1 MTGPNVYG
9 SDWDVTFSG
18 VGMASITRAGGA
30 ELLGATVYELEP
42 GAKWADL
49 HIHYANEELIVVL
62 AGAPTVHTLEE
73 SRELAPGEVVVCPRG
88 RRGAHRL
95 ENARSEVARVLIVST
110 TLMPEIVEYP
120 ERNHVFV
127 MTEAPYTEGANDPV
141 QHGRILRVF
150 DRPEGRP
157 VPPDG

>member
-18 VGMASITRAGGA
+18 VGMASITNSAGA

-49 HIHYANEELIVVL
+49 HIHYANEELVVVL
-62 AGAPTVHTLEE
+62 AGTPTLHTLEE
-73 SRELAPGEVVVCPRG
+73 SRELATGDVVVCPRG

-95 ENARSEVARVLIVST
+95 ENRSSEVARVLIVST
-110 TLMPEIVEYP
+110 KLMPEIVEYP
-120 ERNHVFV
+120 ERDDVFV
-127 MTEAPYTEGANDPV
+127 MTEAPYTQGANDPV

-150 DRPEGRP
+150 DRVQGRP